1 MSRVRPW
8 GVRQKIRAF
17 LLFHSSLFGASL
29 AISIFIGL
37 YYMWKSQEFSI
48 TTIGFAYLFT
58 PLLMQYFI
66 YELRNKGVYYF
77 YYNLGIN
84 KVQLWTSTIVLNIV
98 IAGLITLISWLGYTL
113 IV

>member
-1 MSRVRPW
+1 M
-8 GVRQKIRAF
+8 QKLRAYI
-17 LLFHSSLFGASL
+17 LFHSSLFGASI

-37 YYMWKSQEFSI
+37 YYMWRSQEFS
-48 TTIGFAYLFT
+48 TTAIGFAYLFT

-66 YELRNKGVYYF
+66 YELRNRGVYYF

-84 KVQLWTSTIVLNIV
+84 KVQLWASTLIFNLV
-98 IAGLITLISWLGYTL
+98 IAGLITFISWLGYTL

>member
-1 MSRVRPW
+1 M
-8 GVRQKIRAF
+8 QKLKAYF
-17 LLFHSSLFGASL
+17 LFHTSLFGASI

-37 YYMWKSQEFSI
+37 YYMWQSQEFSI

-58 PLLMQYFI
+58 PLLMQYFF

-77 YYNLGIN
+77 YFNLGIS
-84 KVQLWTSTIVLNIV
+84 KVQLWASTIVFNLI
-98 IAGLITLISWLGYTL
+98 IAGLITFISWLGYTL